1 MLSYGTRMVPER
13 TATREG
19 GQRWPPPRCPQ
30 GHGARVA
37 GSQPVVA
44 GDWHGASTHARG
56 GLLAYP
62 MTR

>member
-1 MLSYGTRMVPER
+1 
-13 TATREG
+13 
-19 GQRWPPPRCPQ
+19 
-30 GHGARVA
+30 
-37 GSQPVVA
+37 VVA